1 LPENVR
7 NFHDNCP
14 KNMFSQILGGHVPPL
29 PPVSYAYESTY
40 EYTINRRKK
49 QHICSAIDK
58 QIKTIKQKPRITKLM
73 SNAIS
78 SPKKKNQLQTLTFTQ
93 TGYCLAFMISKQLAK
108 LFVTQPISNRPSES
122 QHYTQNRV
130 NKPNTT
136 KHAMCSGQTI
146 LL

>member
-1 LPENVR
+1 MPMNLRMNIQSIE
-7 NFHDNCP
+7 
-14 KNMFSQILGGHVPPL
+14 
-29 PPVSYAYESTY
+29 E
-40 EYTINRRKK
+40 KK

-73 SNAIS
+73 SNAITMSNAIS
-78 SPKKKNQLQTLTFTQ
+78 SSKKKNQLQTLTFTQ

-108 LFVTQPISNRPSES
+108 LFVTQPTSNRPSES

-146 LL
+146 LLWAVWWTADFTWIKLNEIWNNSLFTE